1 MRKSFQ
7 RYDKNPILTI
17 ADVPGET
24 GYYILNPGAVK
35 FKDEYLLLAGVF
47 HREGSII
54 FWIARSRN
62 GYEFRF
68 DSEPVRMPE
77 YEDDG
82 WVENGV
88 YDPRI
93 TQMGEDYFIVYNSA
107 DNRRGTRLAIMKTR
121 DFVTFTHV
129 SLMTQ
134 ANNRNGALFP
144 EKIGGLYC
152 CMNRPFAGDE
162 KSPCGMELSFSPDL
176 VFWGRSLPL
185 LSPRASHWDHL
196 KVGAGAP
203 PLRIKEGWLEIYHG
217 VVDSSSGSTYSL
229 GAAILDAEK
238 PWKVL
243 ARSKSP
249 LLFPQT
255 DYERVGRV
263 SNVVFTCNALLENDR
278 VRLYYSAA
286 DSVIGIA
293 EMPLDDIVR
302 CCYEG
307 YEFMMHPEV
316 C

>member
-176 VFWGRSLPL
+176 VFWGPQN
-185 LSPRASHWDHL
+185 SPR
-196 KVGAGAP
+196 
-203 PLRIKEGWLEIYHG
+203 KE
-217 VVDSSSGSTYSL
+217 S
-229 GAAILDAEK
+229 
-238 PWKVL
+238 
-243 ARSKSP
+243 R
-249 LLFPQT
+249 
-255 DYERVGRV
+255 
-263 SNVVFTCNALLENDR
+263 
-278 VRLYYSAA
+278 
-286 DSVIGIA
+286 
-293 EMPLDDIVR
+293 M
-302 CCYEG
+302 
-307 YEFMMHPEV
+307 
-316 C
+316 

>member
-1 MRKSFQ
+1 MQRSFT
-7 RYDKNPILTI
+7 RYAKNPILTI
-17 ADVPGET
+17 ADVPEEA

-35 FKDEYLLLAGVF
+35 FGDEYLLLTGVF
-47 HREGSII
+47 HREGSIV
-54 FWIARSRN
+54 FWLARSRN
-62 GYEFRF
+62 GYDFRF
-68 DSEPVRMPE
+68 DPEPVSMPE
-77 YEDDG
+77 CGDE

-93 TQMGEDYFIVYNSA
+93 TQIGEDYFIVYNSA
-107 DNRRGTRLAIMKTR
+107 NNHRGTRLAIMKTR
-121 DFVTFTHV
+121 DFVHFAHV
-129 SLMTQ
+129 SLMSQ
-134 ANNRNGALFP
+134 VNNRNGALFP

-162 KSPCGMELSFSPDL
+162 KSPCGMEVSFSPDL
-176 VFWGRSLPL
+176 LFWGQSRPL
-185 LSPRASHWDHL
+185 LAPRASHWDHL

-203 PLRIKEGWLEIYHG
+203 PIRIKEGWLEIYHG

-229 GAAILDAEK
+229 GAAILDARE

-249 LLFPQT
+249 VLFPQT
-255 DYERVGRV
+255 DYERTGRV
-263 SNVVFTCNALLENDR
+263 SNVVFTCNALVESGT

-293 EMPLDDIVR
+293 EMPLEDLVQ
-302 CCYEG
+302 CCYDG
-307 YEFMMHPEV
+307 YRYMMHSED